1 MRENVRKCCLPV
13 VSSKLVESHSTP
25 SVDRTSPLCCHAWLP
40 FPIWCS
46 TKNLTKDLFCSAITT
61 NLYLRG
67 KRLLVLKTPSSIS
80 YLGIWKSSPNSTSL
94 RAVSSRN
101 SRIVIGNNRSAES
114 FVREYAKAEKLCCAW
129 FAVIKLCLWIVFFI
143 SVTTEPVFH
152 RKWVLLSVQLR
163 R

>member
-1 MRENVRKCCLPV
+1 MKLVRKTVFSLVVPFAGVVQGRHATLLSPGGRVAWRPQTTAAKEINRAGKRKLFGVIVRENVRKFCLPV

-80 YLGIWKSSPNSTSL
+80 YLGIGKSSPNSASP
-94 RAVSSRN
+94 SS
-101 SRIVIGNNRSAES
+101 V
-114 FVREYAKAEKLCCAW
+114 
-129 FAVIKLCLWIVFFI
+129 FA
-143 SVTTEPVFH
+143 
-152 RKWVLLSVQLR
+152 
-163 R
+163 